1 VSITA
6 EQPRTSQRPSTLR
19 HWVLASLLV
28 ITAINYIQRNAI
40 SPAAT
45 TIEEDLHI
53 SGRQLDLAAG
63 AFFLA
68 YTLLQVPSGWLAQRW
83 GPRLTLALYAAGW
96 SLAFVLCALATGFL
110 ELYLGRL
117 AMGALQAGVFPCA
130 TLILQVWYPS
140 TQRGLATALLNSFM
154 LLGSAGG
161 VMLAGYLLEP
171 LGWRGVFLLY
181 AGPGLVWAAW
191 FVWWFRNNPA
201 EHAGVNQAELDLL
214 AGPPPDLPL
223 LTPRPGARELAGA
236 PSGGIV
242 APSPVSA
249 LPSRPPDSLP
259 HLPAA
264 ATEEAVA
271 RPAATWLLVLTSVPL
286 LLLCTQQCFRAA
298 ANRLFD
304 SRLPTYLERQ
314 RGLSKKDAAV
324 LSSYPQWAGIVG
336 GIFGGALSDLVLR
349 RTRSRRLARNGIAI
363 LSLFSSMA
371 VYLAAWFV
379 ADTTQ
384 AMLVL
389 SAGAF
394 LFCFSSPCAYALCI
408 DIGGKH
414 LAVVFGL
421 MNMVGNLGSTLFVSS
436 IMTLV
441 RLGGWEMAL
450 MIWLGLHLAAIVCW
464 FFLDPNVV
472 IGEPRPEK

>member
-1 VSITA
+1 MSITA
-6 EQPRTSQRPSTLR
+6 EPPGTSQRPTHLR

-45 TIEEDLHI
+45 TIEEQLHV
-53 SGRQLDLAAG
+53 SGPQLDLAAG

-68 YTLLQVPSGWLAQRW
+68 YTLMQVPSGWLAQRW
-83 GPRLTLALYAAGW
+83 GPRRTLALYAAGW
-96 SLAFVLCALATGFL
+96 SLALLLCAAATGFL

-117 AMGALQAGVFPCA
+117 AMGALQAGIFPCA

-161 VMLAGYLLEP
+161 VMLAGFLLEP

-181 AGPGLVWAAW
+181 ALPGLVWPVW
-191 FVWWFRNNPA
+191 FVWWFRNHPS
-201 EHAGVNQAELDLL
+201 EHPGVNQAERDLL
-214 AGPPPDLPL
+214 AAGRTSPAPL
-223 LTPRPGARELAGA
+223 EQAKEQPGHAA
-236 PSGGIV
+236 PVG
-242 APSPVSA
+242 
-249 LPSRPPDSLP
+249 
-259 HLPAA
+259 
-264 ATEEAVA
+264 
-271 RPAATWLLVLTSVPL
+271 WLILTSVPL
-286 LLLCTQQCFRAA
+286 LLLCTQQGFRAA

-304 SRLPTYLERQ
+304 SRLPTYLERE
-314 RGLSKKDAAV
+314 RALSKQKAAM

-336 GIFGGALSDLVLR
+336 GIFGGALSDHVLR
-349 RTRSRRLARNGIAI
+349 RTGSRRLARNGIAL
-363 LSLFSSMA
+363 LSLFSSIA
-371 VYLAAWFV
+371 VYLAAYFV
-379 ADTTQ
+379 ADTTR
-384 AMLVL
+384 AMLVF

-421 MNMVGNLGSTLFVSS
+421 MNMVGNLGATLFVSS

-441 RLGGWEMAL
+441 RLGGWELAL
-450 MIWLGLHLAAIVCW
+450 MVWLGLHVAAIVCW

-472 IGEPRPEK
+472 IAEPRQEKGSP